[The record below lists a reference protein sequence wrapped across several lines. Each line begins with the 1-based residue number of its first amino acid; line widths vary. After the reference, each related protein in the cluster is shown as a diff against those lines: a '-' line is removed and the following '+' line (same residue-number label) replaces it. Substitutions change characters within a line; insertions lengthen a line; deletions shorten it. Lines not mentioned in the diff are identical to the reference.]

1 MALSAPCRTSRFIGL
16 LRLFMAALAILM
28 IGILC
33 GHGLSLNLG
42 LMAVFAQFAGGLAFL
57 PGMVAFQAIDLQGFG
72 MLLVG
77 KRHLPIGRTVFN
89 HILGK
94 NAADHQEGEQETC
107 KDPNTDQPFS
117 HYCFTPSLS
126 KFNIID
132 GESLTNIHYL
142 SRKKITRRPFVF
154 LL

>member
-1 MALSAPCRTSRFIGL
+1 
-16 LRLFMAALAILM
+16 MAALAILM

-132 GESLTNIHYL
+132 GESLTNIHFL
-142 SRKKITRRPFVF
+142 SRKKIETCENMFCLRY
-154 LL
+154 L